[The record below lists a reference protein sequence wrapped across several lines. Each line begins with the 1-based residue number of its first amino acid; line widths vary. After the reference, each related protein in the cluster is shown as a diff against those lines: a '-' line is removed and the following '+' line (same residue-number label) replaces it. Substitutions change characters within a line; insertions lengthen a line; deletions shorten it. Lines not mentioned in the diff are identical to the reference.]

1 LKARDIARELRCAL
15 DPAAFAREK
24 LAFVPDSWQ
33 ERVLRSSARQLILN
47 CSRQSGKS
55 SVTAIIA
62 THTAI
67 YKPGSLTLLVSKA
80 QRQSAELLHKV
91 QAFLRSVT
99 PGVALESDSVLS
111 AKLANG
117 SRIISLPG
125 DGDSIRGFS
134 APTLVVEDEAAF
146 VGDAL
151 YFSIRPMLAVSD
163 HGRIL
168 LLSSPRGKRRHFYET
183 FVNGG
188 HDWERFSVKAT
199 QVPRISAAFLQQEL
213 DAMGEWWFK
222 QEYMTEFVDTS
233 DQLFSSA
240 SIDAAIAPDL
250 APLEIAL

>member
-1 LKARDIARELRCAL
+1 MRVGSGCVRAGEAGVCPGL
-15 DPAAFAREK
+15 
-24 LAFVPDSWQ
+24 LAGEGV
-33 ERVLRSSARQLILN
+33 RSSARQLILN

-62 THTAI
+62 THTTI

-111 AKLANG
+111 AKLVNG

-134 APTLVVEDEAAF
+134 APTLVVVDEAAF

-168 LLSSPRGKRRHFYET
+168 LLSSPRGKRGHFYET

-188 HDWERFSVKAT
+188 QDWERFSVKAT
-199 QVPRISAAFLQQEL
+199 EVPRISRAFLQQEL

-222 QEYMTEFVDTS
+222 QEHMTEFVDTS

-240 SIDAAIAPDL
+240 SIDAAIPDL